1 MSFEIEDGETFGLL
15 GPKGSGKTTLFG
27 MLAGFVCPTQ
37 GTCSINGKIPG
48 AAQEG
53 IIRFMG
59 CLPERLSLPEDMT
72 AVAYLRFVAELRGIR
87 NLERALQVME
97 HFEIDPDI
105 RIEKIRKGQRR
116 MLALACALVHHPR
129 VLLLDEPDRNL
140 DPMLQARLDSLLLE
154 EKARGTTMLIT
165 SENYT
170 DMERVCDRIG
180 LLRRGSLVNID
191 DAASMRIS
199 RMKTYLVTFK
209 SEMEAL
215 RFLKENPEMKQ
226 ISANQVMMQVRGEI
240 LPCLQLLGKYQVAG
254 FEMMTQSLEDIF
266 GHFYGGGTH
275 A

>member
-1 MSFEIEDGETFGLL
+1 
-15 GPKGSGKTTLFG
+15 
-27 MLAGFVCPTQ
+27 
-37 GTCSINGKIPG
+37 
-48 AAQEG
+48 
-53 IIRFMG
+53 
-59 CLPERLSLPEDMT
+59 
-72 AVAYLRFVAELRGIR
+72 
-87 NLERALQVME
+87 
-97 HFEIDPDI
+97 
-105 RIEKIRKGQRR
+105 
-116 MLALACALVHHPR
+116 
-129 VLLLDEPDRNL
+129 
-140 DPMLQARLDSLLLE
+140 
-154 EKARGTTMLIT
+154 
-165 SENYT
+165 
-170 DMERVCDRIG
+170 MERVCDRIG